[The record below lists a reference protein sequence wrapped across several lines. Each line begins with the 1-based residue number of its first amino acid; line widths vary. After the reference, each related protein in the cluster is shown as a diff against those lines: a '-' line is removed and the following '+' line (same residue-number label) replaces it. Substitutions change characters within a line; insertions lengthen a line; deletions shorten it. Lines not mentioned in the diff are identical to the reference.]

1 MALDIGIV
9 KAKKHK
15 MKRKS
20 RFISPLTI
28 RIMLVNIFALI
39 FLGVGILYVDQVQKT
54 LMQSRIDEL
63 IKDANITA
71 GALGESATE
80 NPDATIL
87 LIEPA
92 KNILTRLVGVTN
104 IRTRYFDLNNEL
116 LIDSRDFDINRVEVE
131 DIMSKQLGVDNIW
144 ELASGKVRIL
154 LDKIQKRDAL
164 EKYYEVENEMATDY
178 PEVLEAIDGE
188 ISSRIRRLDEDLD
201 IITVA
206 VPIQR
211 FRRVLGALMVST
223 DTGDVYDAVQNVR
236 MTIIQFFCASL
247 IITLLVSLFLAKTIV
262 RPILRLARSADTIS
276 LGGKSNIPDLS
287 FRNDEIGDLSRSF
300 RDMTMVLEKQIDA
313 VANFAA
319 DVSHELKNPITSMR
333 SAIETMDYA
342 KTEEDTKKLKT
353 IIGQDVKRLDRLISD
368 ISDISRLD
376 AEMSHAKMKQVNLT
390 MLLHTMV
397 NIYLSTQKNNIP
409 NIIME
414 FKKRR
419 FKLKNGNIS
428 PYFVRGL
435 DGQLSQVMRNL
446 IDNAISFSKMNG
458 KIWIKMKRQNNMV
471 EIVVEDEGIG
481 IPENKLVNIFD
492 RFYSERPKGEAFGK
506 HSGLGLNICK
516 QVVNAHGG
524 EIYAANRYNKSNNII
539 GARFVVLL
547 PLTGNYGG

>member
-63 IKDANITA
+63 IKDANIMA

-342 KTEEDTKKLKT
+342 KTEEDTKKLKA

-390 MLLHTMV
+390 MLLQTMV

-435 DGQLSQVMRNL
+435 DGQLSQVIRNL
-446 IDNAISFSKMNG
+446 IDNAISFSKING

-547 PLTGNYGG
+547 PLSGDYGG

>member
-1 MALDIGIV
+1 VLDTGIV
-9 KAKKHK
+9 KAKKYK
-15 MKRKS
+15 IKRKR

-39 FLGVGILYVDQVQKT
+39 FLGVGILYLDQVQKT

-63 IKDANITA
+63 VKDANIMA

-104 IRTRYFDLNNEL
+104 IRTRYFGLNNEL
-116 LIDSRDFDINRVEVE
+116 LIDSRDFDSHQVVVE
-131 DIMSKQLGVDNIW
+131 DIMSKKIGISDFW
-144 ELASGKVRIL
+144 EVVNSKVRIL

-164 EKYYEVENEMATDY
+164 EEYYEVENEMATDY

-188 ISSRIRRLDEDLD
+188 VSSRIRRFDKDLD

-211 FRRVLGALMVST
+211 FRRVLGALMVSV
-223 DTGDVYDAVQNVR
+223 DTKDVYDAVQDIR
-236 MTIIQFFCASL
+236 MNIIQFFCASL

-287 FRNDEIGDLSRSF
+287 FRNDEIGDLSRSI
-300 RDMTMVLEKQIDA
+300 RDMTTVLEKQIDA

-342 KTEEDTKKLKT
+342 KTEEDTKKLKA
-353 IIGQDVKRLDRLISD
+353 IISDDVKRLDRLITD

-376 AEMSHAKMKQVNLT
+376 AEMSHAKMKQLNLT
-390 MLLHTMV
+390 ALLETMV
-397 NIYLSTQKNNIP
+397 NIYLSTQKDNIP

-414 FKKRR
+414 IKKRR
-419 FKLKNGNIS
+419 FKLRDGNIS

-435 DGQLSQVMRNL
+435 DGQLSQVIRNI
-446 IDNAISFSKMNG
+446 IDNAISFSKVNSN
-458 KIWIKMKRQNNMV
+458 IWIKMQRRNAMV
-471 EIVVEDEGIG
+471 EIIVEDEGIG
-481 IPENKLVNIFD
+481 IPINKLVNIFD
-492 RFYSERPKGEAFGK
+492 RFYSERPIGEAFGK

-516 QVVNAHGG
+516 QVVDAHGG
-524 EIYAANRYNKSNNII
+524 EIYAENRYNKSKNIV

-547 PLTGNYGG
+547 PIADD

>member
-1 MALDIGIV
+1 M
-9 KAKKHK
+9 
-15 MKRKS
+15 
-20 RFISPLTI
+20 
-28 RIMLVNIFALI
+28 
-39 FLGVGILYVDQVQKT
+39 
-54 LMQSRIDEL
+54 
-63 IKDANITA
+63 A

-116 LIDSRDFDINRVEVE
+116 LIDSRDFDINRVEVK

-342 KTEEDTKKLKT
+342 KTEEDTKKLKA

-390 MLLHTMV
+390 MLLQTMV

-435 DGQLSQVMRNL
+435 DGQLSQVIRNL
-446 IDNAISFSKMNG
+446 IDNAISFSKING

-547 PLTGNYGG
+547 PLTGDYGG

>member
-63 IKDANITA
+63 IKDANIMA

-116 LIDSRDFDINRVEVE
+116 LIDSRDFDINRVEVK

-144 ELASGKVRIL
+144 ELVSGKVRIL

-247 IITLLVSLFLAKTIV
+247 MITLLVSLFLAKTIV

-342 KTEEDTKKLKT
+342 KTEEDTKKLKA

-390 MLLHTMV
+390 MLLQTMV
-397 NIYLSTQKNNIP
+397 NIYLSTQKKNIP

-435 DGQLSQVMRNL
+435 DGQLSQVIRNL
-446 IDNAISFSKMNG
+446 IDNAISFSKING

-547 PLTGNYGG
+547 PLTGDYGG

>member
-63 IKDANITA
+63 IKDANIMA

-188 ISSRIRRLDEDLD
+188 ISSRISRLDEDLD

-342 KTEEDTKKLKT
+342 KTEEDTKKLKA

-390 MLLHTMV
+390 MLLQTMV

-435 DGQLSQVMRNL
+435 DGQLSQVIRNL
-446 IDNAISFSKMNG
+446 IDNAISFSKING

-547 PLTGNYGG
+547 PLTGDYGG

>member
-63 IKDANITA
+63 IKDANIMA

-178 PEVLEAIDGE
+178 PEVLEAIDGK

-211 FRRVLGALMVST
+211 FRRVLGALMVSS

-342 KTEEDTKKLKT
+342 KTEEDTKKLKA

-390 MLLHTMV
+390 MLLQTMV

-435 DGQLSQVMRNL
+435 DGQLSQVIRNL
-446 IDNAISFSKMNG
+446 IDNAISFSKING

-547 PLTGNYGG
+547 PLTGDYGG

>member
-1 MALDIGIV
+1 
-9 KAKKHK
+9 

-63 IKDANITA
+63 IKDANIMA

-116 LIDSRDFDINRVEVE
+116 LIDSRDFDINRVEVK

-247 IITLLVSLFLAKTIV
+247 MITLLVSLFLAKTIV

-342 KTEEDTKKLKT
+342 KTEEDTKKLKA

-390 MLLHTMV
+390 MLLQTMV

-435 DGQLSQVMRNL
+435 DGQLSQVIRNL
-446 IDNAISFSKMNG
+446 IDNAISFSKING

-547 PLTGNYGG
+547 PLTGDYGG

>member
-1 MALDIGIV
+1 M

-63 IKDANITA
+63 IKDANIMA

-116 LIDSRDFDINRVEVE
+116 LIDSRDFDINRVEVK

-247 IITLLVSLFLAKTIV
+247 MITLLVSLFLAKTIV

-342 KTEEDTKKLKT
+342 KTEEDTKKLKA

-390 MLLHTMV
+390 MLLQTMV

-435 DGQLSQVMRNL
+435 DGQLSQVIRNL
-446 IDNAISFSKMNG
+446 IDNAISFSKING

-547 PLTGNYGG
+547 PLTGDYGG

>member
-1 MALDIGIV
+1 
-9 KAKKHK
+9 

-63 IKDANITA
+63 IKDANIMA

-116 LIDSRDFDINRVEVE
+116 LIDSRDFDINRVEVK

-188 ISSRIRRLDEDLD
+188 ISSRIRRLDENLD

-247 IITLLVSLFLAKTIV
+247 MITLLVSLFLAKTIV

-342 KTEEDTKKLKT
+342 KTEEDTKKLKA

-390 MLLHTMV
+390 MLLQTMV

-435 DGQLSQVMRNL
+435 DGQLSQVIRNL
-446 IDNAISFSKMNG
+446 IDNAISFSKING

-547 PLTGNYGG
+547 PLTGDYGG

>member
-1 MALDIGIV
+1 MALDIDIV

-63 IKDANITA
+63 IKDANIMA

-236 MTIIQFFCASL
+236 MTIIRFFCASL

-342 KTEEDTKKLKT
+342 KTEEDTKKLKA

-390 MLLHTMV
+390 MLLQTMV
-397 NIYLSTQKNNIP
+397 NIYLSTQKKNIP

-419 FKLKNGNIS
+419 FKLKNGDIS

-435 DGQLSQVMRNL
+435 DGQLSQVIRNL
-446 IDNAISFSKMNG
+446 IDNAISFSKING

-471 EIVVEDEGIG
+471 EVVVEDEGIG

-524 EIYAANRYNKSNNII
+524 EIYAVNRYNKSNNII

-547 PLTGNYGG
+547 PLTGDYGG

>member
-1 MALDIGIV
+1 MLDTGIV
-9 KAKKHK
+9 KAKKYK
-15 MKRKS
+15 IKRKR

-39 FLGVGILYVDQVQKT
+39 FLGVGILYLDQVQKT

-63 IKDANITA
+63 VKDANIMA

-104 IRTRYFDLNNEL
+104 IRTRYFGLNNEL
-116 LIDSRDFDINRVEVE
+116 LIDSRDFDSHQVVVE
-131 DIMSKQLGVDNIW
+131 DIMSKKIGISDFW
-144 ELASGKVRIL
+144 EVVNSKVRIL

-164 EKYYEVENEMATDY
+164 EEYYEVENEMATDY

-188 ISSRIRRLDEDLD
+188 VSSRIRRFDKDLD

-211 FRRVLGALMVST
+211 FRRVLGALMVSV
-223 DTGDVYDAVQNVR
+223 DTKDVYDTVQDIR
-236 MTIIQFFCASL
+236 MNIIQFFCASL

-287 FRNDEIGDLSRSF
+287 FRNDEIGDLSRSI
-300 RDMTMVLEKQIDA
+300 RDMTTVLEKQIDA

-342 KTEEDTKKLKT
+342 KTEEDTKKLKA
-353 IIGQDVKRLDRLISD
+353 IISDDVKRLDRLITD

-376 AEMSHAKMKQVNLT
+376 AEMSHAKMKQLNLT
-390 MLLHTMV
+390 ALLETMV
-397 NIYLSTQKNNIP
+397 NIYLSTQKDNIP

-414 FKKRR
+414 IKKRR
-419 FKLKNGNIS
+419 FKLRDGNIS

-435 DGQLSQVMRNL
+435 DGQLSQVIRNI
-446 IDNAISFSKMNG
+446 IDNAISFSKVNSN
-458 KIWIKMKRQNNMV
+458 IWIKMQRRNAMV
-471 EIVVEDEGIG
+471 EIIVEDEGIG
-481 IPENKLVNIFD
+481 IPINKLVNIFD
-492 RFYSERPKGEAFGK
+492 RFYSERPIGEAFGK

-516 QVVNAHGG
+516 QVVDAHGG
-524 EIYAANRYNKSNNII
+524 EIYAENRYNKSKNIV

-547 PLTGNYGG
+547 PIADD

>member
-63 IKDANITA
+63 IKDANIMA

-342 KTEEDTKKLKT
+342 KTEEDTKKLKA

-390 MLLHTMV
+390 MLLQTMV

-435 DGQLSQVMRNL
+435 DGQLSQVVRNL
-446 IDNAISFSKMNG
+446 IDNAISFSKING

-547 PLTGNYGG
+547 PLTGDYGG

>member
-15 MKRKS
+15 MKRKI

-63 IKDANITA
+63 IKDANIMA

-342 KTEEDTKKLKT
+342 KTEEDTKKLKA

-390 MLLHTMV
+390 MLLQTMV

-435 DGQLSQVMRNL
+435 DGQLSQVIRNL
-446 IDNAISFSKMNG
+446 IDNAISFSKING

-547 PLTGNYGG
+547 PLTGDYGG

>member
-63 IKDANITA
+63 IKDANIMA

-236 MTIIQFFCASL
+236 MTTIQFFCASL

-342 KTEEDTKKLKT
+342 KTEEDTKKLKA

-390 MLLHTMV
+390 MLLQTMV

-435 DGQLSQVMRNL
+435 DGQLSQVIRNL
-446 IDNAISFSKMNG
+446 IDNAISFSKING

-547 PLTGNYGG
+547 PLTGDYGG

>member
-1 MALDIGIV
+1 M

-63 IKDANITA
+63 IKDANIMA

-342 KTEEDTKKLKT
+342 KTEEDTKKLKA

-390 MLLHTMV
+390 MLLQTMV

-435 DGQLSQVMRNL
+435 DGQLSQVIRNL
-446 IDNAISFSKMNG
+446 IDNAISFSKING

-547 PLTGNYGG
+547 PLTGDYGG

>member
-63 IKDANITA
+63 IKDANIMA

-390 MLLHTMV
+390 MLLQTMV

-435 DGQLSQVMRNL
+435 DGQLSQVIRNL
-446 IDNAISFSKMNG
+446 IDNAISFSKING

-547 PLTGNYGG
+547 PLTGDYGG

>member
-1 MALDIGIV
+1 MLDTGIV
-9 KAKKHK
+9 KAKKYK
-15 MKRKS
+15 IKRKR

-39 FLGVGILYVDQVQKT
+39 FLGVGILYLDQVQKT

-63 IKDANITA
+63 VKDANIMA

-104 IRTRYFDLNNEL
+104 IRTRYFGLNNEL
-116 LIDSRDFDINRVEVE
+116 LIDSRDFDSHQVVVE
-131 DIMSKQLGVDNIW
+131 DIMSKKIGISDFW
-144 ELASGKVRIL
+144 EVVNSKVRIL

-164 EKYYEVENEMATDY
+164 EEYYEVENEMATDY

-188 ISSRIRRLDEDLD
+188 VSSRIRRFDKDLD

-211 FRRVLGALMVST
+211 FRRVLGALMVSV
-223 DTGDVYDAVQNVR
+223 DTKDVYDAVQDIR
-236 MTIIQFFCASL
+236 MNIIQFFCASL

-287 FRNDEIGDLSRSF
+287 FRNDEIGDLSRSI
-300 RDMTMVLEKQIDA
+300 RDMTTVLEKQIDA

-342 KTEEDTKKLKT
+342 KTEEDTKKLKA
-353 IIGQDVKRLDRLISD
+353 IISDDVKRLDRLITD

-376 AEMSHAKMKQVNLT
+376 AEMSHAKMKQLNLT
-390 MLLHTMV
+390 ALLETMV
-397 NIYLSTQKNNIP
+397 NIYLSTQKDNIP

-414 FKKRR
+414 IKKRR
-419 FKLKNGNIS
+419 FKLRDGNIS

-435 DGQLSQVMRNL
+435 DGQLSQVIRNI
-446 IDNAISFSKMNG
+446 IDNAISFSKVNSN
-458 KIWIKMKRQNNMV
+458 IWIKMQRRNAMV
-471 EIVVEDEGIG
+471 EIIVEDEGIG
-481 IPENKLVNIFD
+481 IPINKLVNIFD
-492 RFYSERPKGEAFGK
+492 RFYSERPIGEAFGK

-516 QVVNAHGG
+516 QVVDAHGG
-524 EIYAANRYNKSNNII
+524 EIYAENRYNKSKNIV

-547 PLTGNYGG
+547 PIADD

>member
-1 MALDIGIV
+1 
-9 KAKKHK
+9 
-15 MKRKS
+15 
-20 RFISPLTI
+20 
-28 RIMLVNIFALI
+28 MLVNIFALI
-39 FLGVGILYVDQVQKT
+39 FLGVGILYLDQVQKT

-63 IKDANITA
+63 VKDANIMA

-104 IRTRYFDLNNEL
+104 IRTRYFGLNNEL
-116 LIDSRDFDINRVEVE
+116 LIDSRDFDSNQVVVE
-131 DIMSKQLGVDNIW
+131 DIMSKKIGISDFW
-144 ELASGKVRIL
+144 EVVNSKVRIL

-164 EKYYEVENEMATDY
+164 EEYYEVENEMATDY

-188 ISSRIRRLDEDLD
+188 VSSRIRRFDKDLD

-211 FRRVLGALMVST
+211 FRRVLGALMVSV
-223 DTGDVYDAVQNVR
+223 DTKDVYDAVQDIR
-236 MTIIQFFCASL
+236 MNIIQFFCASL

-287 FRNDEIGDLSRSF
+287 FRNDEIGDLSRSI
-300 RDMTMVLEKQIDA
+300 RDMTTVLEKQIDA

-342 KTEEDTKKLKT
+342 KTEEDTKKLKA
-353 IIGQDVKRLDRLISD
+353 IISDDVKRLDRLITD

-376 AEMSHAKMKQVNLT
+376 AEMSHAKMKQLNLT
-390 MLLHTMV
+390 ALLETMV
-397 NIYLSTQKNNIP
+397 NIYLSTQKDNIP

-414 FKKRR
+414 IKKRR
-419 FKLKNGNIS
+419 FKLRDGSIS

-435 DGQLSQVMRNL
+435 DGQLSQVIRNI
-446 IDNAISFSKMNG
+446 IDNAISFSKVNSN
-458 KIWIKMKRQNNMV
+458 IWIKMQRRNAMV
-471 EIVVEDEGIG
+471 EIIVEDEGIG
-481 IPENKLVNIFD
+481 IPINKLVNIFD
-492 RFYSERPKGEAFGK
+492 RFYSERPIGEAFGK

-516 QVVNAHGG
+516 QVVDAHGG
-524 EIYAANRYNKSNNII
+524 EIYAENRYNKSKNIV

-547 PLTGNYGG
+547 PIADD

>member
-1 MALDIGIV
+1 
-9 KAKKHK
+9 

-63 IKDANITA
+63 IKDANIMA

-342 KTEEDTKKLKT
+342 KTEEDTKKLKA

-390 MLLHTMV
+390 MLLQTMV

-435 DGQLSQVMRNL
+435 DGQLSQVIRNL
-446 IDNAISFSKMNG
+446 IDNAISFSKING

-547 PLTGNYGG
+547 PLTGDYGG

>member
-63 IKDANITA
+63 IKDANIMA

-104 IRTRYFDLNNEL
+104 IRTRYFDSNNEL

-342 KTEEDTKKLKT
+342 KTEEDTKKLKA

-390 MLLHTMV
+390 MLLQTMV

-435 DGQLSQVMRNL
+435 DGQLSQVIRNL
-446 IDNAISFSKMNG
+446 IDNAISFSKING

>member
-63 IKDANITA
+63 IKDANIMA

-211 FRRVLGALMVST
+211 FRRVLGALMVSA

-435 DGQLSQVMRNL
+435 DGQLSQLMRNL

-547 PLTGNYGG
+547 PLTGDYGG

>member
-211 FRRVLGALMVST
+211 FRRVLGALMVSA

-435 DGQLSQVMRNL
+435 DGQLSQLMRNL

-547 PLTGNYGG
+547 PLTGDYGG

>member
-1 MALDIGIV
+1 M

-63 IKDANITA
+63 IKDANIMA

-92 KNILTRLVGVTN
+92 KNILTRLVSVTN

-247 IITLLVSLFLAKTIV
+247 MITLLVSLFLAKTIV

-342 KTEEDTKKLKT
+342 KTEEDTKKLKA

-390 MLLHTMV
+390 MLLQTMV

-435 DGQLSQVMRNL
+435 DGQLSQVIRNL
-446 IDNAISFSKMNG
+446 IDNAISFSKING

-547 PLTGNYGG
+547 PLTGDYGG

>member
-63 IKDANITA
+63 IKDANIMA

-116 LIDSRDFDINRVEVE
+116 LIDSRDFDINRVEVK

-247 IITLLVSLFLAKTIV
+247 MITLLVSLFLAKTIV

-342 KTEEDTKKLKT
+342 KTEEDTKKLKA

-376 AEMSHAKMKQVNLT
+376 AEMSHAKMKQVNLR
-390 MLLHTMV
+390 MRPQTMV

-435 DGQLSQVMRNL
+435 DGQLSQVIRNL
-446 IDNAISFSKMNG
+446 IDNAISFSKING

-547 PLTGNYGG
+547 PLTGDYGG

>member
-63 IKDANITA
+63 IKDANIMA

-188 ISSRIRRLDEDLD
+188 ISSRVRRLDEDLD

-342 KTEEDTKKLKT
+342 KTEEDTKKLKA

-390 MLLHTMV
+390 MLLQTMV

-435 DGQLSQVMRNL
+435 DGQLSQVIRNL
-446 IDNAISFSKMNG
+446 IDNAISFSKING

-547 PLTGNYGG
+547 PLTGDYGG

>member
-1 MALDIGIV
+1 VLDTGIV
-9 KAKKHK
+9 KAKKYK
-15 MKRKS
+15 IKRKR

-39 FLGVGILYVDQVQKT
+39 FLGVGILYLDQVQKT

-63 IKDANITA
+63 VKDANIMA

-104 IRTRYFDLNNEL
+104 IRTRYFGLNNEL
-116 LIDSRDFDINRVEVE
+116 LIDSRDFDSHQVVVE
-131 DIMSKQLGVDNIW
+131 DIMSKKIGISDFW
-144 ELASGKVRIL
+144 EVVNSKVRIL

-164 EKYYEVENEMATDY
+164 EEYYEVENEMATDY

-188 ISSRIRRLDEDLD
+188 VSSRIRRFDKDLD

-211 FRRVLGALMVST
+211 FRRVLGALMVSV
-223 DTGDVYDAVQNVR
+223 DTKDVYDTVQDIR
-236 MTIIQFFCASL
+236 MNIIQFFCASL

-287 FRNDEIGDLSRSF
+287 FRNDEIGDLSRSI
-300 RDMTMVLEKQIDA
+300 RDMTTVLEKQIDA

-342 KTEEDTKKLKT
+342 KTEEDTKKLKA
-353 IIGQDVKRLDRLISD
+353 IISDDVKRLDRLITD

-376 AEMSHAKMKQVNLT
+376 AEMSHAKMKQLNLT
-390 MLLHTMV
+390 ALLETMV
-397 NIYLSTQKNNIP
+397 NIYLSTQKDNIP

-414 FKKRR
+414 IKKRR
-419 FKLKNGNIS
+419 FKLRDGNIS

-435 DGQLSQVMRNL
+435 DGQLSQVIRNI
-446 IDNAISFSKMNG
+446 IDNAISFSKVNSN
-458 KIWIKMKRQNNMV
+458 IWIKMQRRNAMV
-471 EIVVEDEGIG
+471 EIIVEDEGIG
-481 IPENKLVNIFD
+481 IPINKLVNIFD
-492 RFYSERPKGEAFGK
+492 RFYSERPIGEAFGK

-516 QVVNAHGG
+516 QVVDAHGG
-524 EIYAANRYNKSNNII
+524 EIYAENRYNKSKNIV

-547 PLTGNYGG
+547 PIADD

>member
-63 IKDANITA
+63 IKDANIMA

-342 KTEEDTKKLKT
+342 KTEEDTKKLKA

-390 MLLHTMV
+390 MLLQTMV

-435 DGQLSQVMRNL
+435 DGQLSQVIRNL
-446 IDNAISFSKMNG
+446 IDNAISFSKING

-547 PLTGNYGG
+547 PLTGDYGG

>member
-63 IKDANITA
+63 IKDANIMA

-342 KTEEDTKKLKT
+342 KTEEDTKKLKA

-390 MLLHTMV
+390 MLLQTMV

-435 DGQLSQVMRNL
+435 DGQLSQVIRNL
-446 IDNAISFSKMNG
+446 IDNAISFSKING

-539 GARFVVLL
+539 GACFVVLL
-547 PLTGNYGG
+547 PLTGDYGG

>member
-211 FRRVLGALMVST
+211 FRRVLGALMVSA